1 MPNELVS
8 MQITCC
14 RLQEDEQ
21 HGIAYTFS
29 PANQMQAGI
38 DAGLFLESN
47 SVAGLHG
54 SGRFGVSYAAIAEAA
69 ATGMLHMPCIHA
81 LGLQK

>member
-1 MPNELVS
+1 
-8 MQITCC
+8 
-14 RLQEDEQ
+14 
-21 HGIAYTFS
+21 
-29 PANQMQAGI
+29 MQAGI

-54 SGRFGVSYAAIAEAA
+54 SGLFGVSYAAIAEAA